1 MGVVVVSILYL
12 CVLYAIVLFIYIVC
26 VLGTLMRLEILESRS
41 FFRSRERNL
50 LTSENRDLRAG

>member
-41 FFRSRERNL
+41 FFSIPGKESLNF
-50 LTSENRDLRAG
+50 